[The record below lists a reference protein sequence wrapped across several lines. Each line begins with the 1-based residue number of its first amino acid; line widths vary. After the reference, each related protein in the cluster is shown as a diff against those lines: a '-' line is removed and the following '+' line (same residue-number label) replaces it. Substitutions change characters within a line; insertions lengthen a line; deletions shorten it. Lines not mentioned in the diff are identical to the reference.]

1 MFLIV
6 MIPFM
11 MLELYLSLA
20 VGEKIGFMWSAIWIV
35 VTMIIGIRLFQYTPF
50 TLMGHI
56 SNVSRGKLSL
66 EDFQNA
72 STAYLL
78 GATLLI
84 IPGVFT
90 DLLGLLA
97 LSYTFYLRFVAKIT
111 PEQTKFNQSNQK
123 GESHVIDV
131 EIIDEH
137 TDRNDRLER

>member
-1 MFLIV
+1 MFLLI

-11 MLELYLSLA
+11 LLELYLSLY
-20 VGEKIGFMWSAIWIV
+20 VGERIGFWWSVIWIMA
-35 VTMIIGIRLFQYTPF
+35 TMMIGIRLLQNTPF

-66 EDFQNA
+66 QEFQNA

-84 IPGVFT
+84 IPGVLT
-90 DLLGLLA
+90 DILGVLA
-97 LSYTFYLRFVAKIT
+97 LAYTMYLRFVAKIT
-111 PEQTKFNQSNQK
+111 PEQTKFNQNK
-123 GESHVIDV
+123 GDDNVIDV

-137 TDRNDRLER
+137 FDSNDRIKR